1 MSDEPHQQNLFGIFA
16 PAPGVHRAPPA
27 DTTRQRDGV
36 VFERSTRARHYRL
49 TLRRDGT
56 AVAVIPARGS
66 VREAER
72 FVALQRDWL
81 ERARARQARRPRAAE
96 VWTLGTHVLWR
107 GEMTEIRQA
116 TLLRPASAAQA
127 LLRQENAVP
136 ALVRPESGSRTPF
149 RPVNA
154 GLDQVGQDIA
164 GPDLQRTAS
173 PFREDEGDPADLAE
187 AAPEPDV
194 PVNDALSGAW
204 QERPQVCLA
213 ADVFRVPRLDG
224 DLRPTLEAQFARRGR
239 IELPARAWELAAV
252 TRVNVTQV
260 TVRNQRSRWGSC
272 SVGGTISLNW
282 RLVQTPDFVRD
293 YIIHHELMHLH
304 EMNHSAHFWARVEEV
319 CPDWREA
326 EEWLKRNGSLLGL

>member
-1 MSDEPHQQNLFGIFA
+1 
-16 PAPGVHRAPPA
+16 VY
-27 DTTRQRDGV
+27 
-36 VFERSTRARHYRL
+36 ERSTRARHYRL

-56 AVAVIPARGS
+56 AVAVIPPRGS

-81 ERARARQARRPRAAE
+81 ERARARQARRPRTAE

-107 GEMTEIRQA
+107 GAMTEIRQA
-116 TLLRPASAAQA
+116 TLLRPAS
-127 LLRQENAVP
+127 LLRQT
-136 ALVRPESGSRTPF
+136 S
-149 RPVNA
+149 
-154 GLDQVGQDIA
+154 GQDSSRPDGAGENSLRSDDA
-164 GPDLQRTAS
+164 GPDQLGADRAGSGLPHPAS
-173 PFREDEGDPADLAE
+173 PDREDHRGLGTGRPVGE
-187 AAPEPDV
+187 AWT
-194 PVNDALSGAW
+194 GAV
-204 QERPQVCLA
+204 QDRPQVCLA

-239 IELPARAWELAAV
+239 IELPARTWELAAI

-293 YIIHHELMHLH
+293 YIIHHELMHLR
-304 EMNHSAHFWARVEEV
+304 EMNHSAHFWAQVEEV
-319 CPDWREA
+319 CPGWREA